1 MKTSDIIISLLIV
14 ALAIT
19 VELLVKNTKTSKEEK
34 EKRITEYPYKQKYL
48 LTKTEYKFYK
58 TLKPLCD
65 QNQIIICPKVR
76 LEDFIEVTSKDNKQ
90 KYRGYIKSRHI
101 DFLLCDTGLYIKA
114 AIELDD
120 KSHNTTKA
128 QETDELKNN
137 IFKAINI
144 PLYRINVIEQ
154 DYETK
159 LKEII
164 NTTLAFKTD
173 DAKL

>member
-1 MKTSDIIISLLIV
+1 MNTSTIIILLLIV
-14 ALAIT
+14 ALIII
-19 VELLVKNTKTSKEEK
+19 VELLVKNTKTPKE

-101 DFLLCDTGLYIKA
+101 DFLLCDTSLYIKA

-120 KSHNTTKA
+120 
-128 QETDELKNN
+128 NN

-164 NTTLAFKTD
+164 NTTLTD

>member
-1 MKTSDIIISLLIV
+1 MKTSDIIILLLIV

-19 VELLVKNTKTSKEEK
+19 VELLVKNTKTSNE
-34 EKRITEYPYKQKYL
+34 EKRISEYPYKQKYL

-76 LEDFIEVTSKDNKQ
+76 LEDFIEVTTKDNKQ

-101 DFLLCDTGLYIKA
+101 DFLLCDTNLYIKA

-164 NTTLAFKTD
+164 NTTLASKTD

>member
-1 MKTSDIIISLLIV
+1 MNVSNIIILLLIF
-14 ALAIT
+14 ALIIT
-19 VELLVKNTKTSKEEK
+19 INLLTKNTNTTKE

-48 LTKTEYKFYK
+48 LTRTEYKFYK

-120 KSHNTTKA
+120 KSHNTNKA

-164 NTTLAFKTD
+164 NTTLTG

>member
-1 MKTSDIIISLLIV
+1 MNTSTIIILLLIV
-14 ALAIT
+14 ALIIIA
-19 VELLVKNTKTSKEEK
+19 ELLVKNTKTPKE

-101 DFLLCDTGLYIKA
+101 DFLLCDTSLYIKA

-164 NTTLAFKTD
+164 NTTLTD